1 MAKKLEDSLK
11 CAISFLSCFLPLFF
25 FFKEFY
31 LTQFSSKQV
40 NLNTLIV
47 DNAIKFNYR
56 AQHKFKMLGWCYVT
70 IVSVN
75 KRFFPFCHRS
85 IEKFLKTGNNRLIKI
100 MVK

>member
-1 MAKKLEDSLK
+1 MLFT
-11 CAISFLSCFLPLFF
+11 SFLL
-25 FFKEFY
+25 FKEFY

-85 IEKFLKTGNNRLIKI
+85 IEKFLKTGNNPLIKI